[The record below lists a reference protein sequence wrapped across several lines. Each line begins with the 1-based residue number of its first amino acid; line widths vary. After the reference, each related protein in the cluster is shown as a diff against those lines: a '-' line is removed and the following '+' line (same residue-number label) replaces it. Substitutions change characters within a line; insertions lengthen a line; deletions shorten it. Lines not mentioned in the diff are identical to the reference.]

1 MFKILVVED
10 DVKMNKIY
18 TSALEQNSYLP
29 IAAYDGAEALV
40 KISEEP
46 VDLVISDIMMPG
58 VDGFALTRQ
67 LREQYPELPIL
78 MISAR
83 ESYED
88 KRYGFLAGIDDYM
101 VKPVDINEMLLRI
114 QALLRRAKSVSE
126 RKLKIGDTVM
136 DFDSYTLSFNG
147 KTMEL
152 PQKEFLI
159 LYKLMS
165 SPGRTFT
172 RRQIMDELWGY
183 DTDSEER
190 TVDVHINRLRE
201 RLKGCEDL
209 EIVTVRGLGYRGM
222 RKC

>member
-10 DVKMNKIY
+10 DPKMNNIY
-18 TSALEQNSYLP
+18 AQALKGADYQTVSAF
-29 IAAYDGAEALV
+29 DGAEALD
-40 KISEEP
+40 IIGEMP

-58 VDGFALTRQ
+58 VDGYSLTRE
-67 LREQYPELPIL
+67 LRQDFPELPIL
-78 MISAR
+78 MISAK

-88 KRYGFLAGIDDYM
+88 KRHGFLAGIDDYM
-101 VKPVDINEMLLRI
+101 VKPVDINEMLLRV

-126 RKLKIGDTVM
+126 RKLSLGKTVL
-136 DFDSYTLSFNG
+136 DFNSYTVSYGG
-147 KTMEL
+147 KSVDV

-201 RLKGCEDL
+201 RLKDCEDF

-222 RKC
+222 KK

>member
-10 DVKMNKIY
+10 DTKMNKIY
-18 TSALEQNSYLP
+18 CTALKQAEFQA
-29 IAAYDGAEALV
+29 ITAFDGAEALD
-40 KISEEP
+40 IIGEQP

-58 VDGFALTRQ
+58 VDGYSLTRE
-67 LREQYPELPIL
+67 LRQDYPELPIL
-78 MISAR
+78 MISAK
-83 ESYED
+83 ESFED
-88 KRYGFLAGIDDYM
+88 KRHGFLAGIDDYM
-101 VKPVDINEMLLRI
+101 VKPVDINEMLLRV

-126 RKLKIGDTVM
+126 KKLTIGGTVL
-136 DFDSYTLSFNG
+136 DFNSYTVSFKG
-147 KTMEL
+147 KSVDV

-201 RLKGCEDL
+201 RLKNSDDL

-222 RKC
+222 KK

>member
-10 DVKMNKIY
+10 DIKMNKIY
-18 TSALEQNSYLP
+18 CTALKQAEFQTVSAF
-29 IAAYDGAEALV
+29 DGGEALN
-40 KISEEP
+40 IIGEQM

-58 VDGFALTRQ
+58 VDGYSLTRE
-67 LREQYPELPIL
+67 LRQDYPELPIL
-78 MISAR
+78 MISAK
-83 ESYED
+83 ESFED
-88 KRYGFLAGIDDYM
+88 KRHGFLAGIDDYM
-101 VKPVDINEMLLRI
+101 VKPVDINEMLLRV

-126 RKLKIGDTVM
+126 RKLRVGKTVL
-136 DFDSYTLSFNG
+136 DFNSYTVNYSG
-147 KTMEL
+147 KSVDVT
-152 PQKEFLI
+152 QKEFLI

-201 RLKGCEDL
+201 RLKDCDDL
-209 EIVTVRGLGYRGM
+209 EILTVRGLGYRGL
-222 RKC
+222 KK

>member
-10 DVKMNKIY
+10 DVKINKIY
-18 TSALEQNSYLP
+18 CTALKQNSYQP
-29 IAAYDGAEALV
+29 VAAFDGEEALN
-40 KISEEP
+40 IIGNGP

-58 VDGFALTRQ
+58 VDGYALTKQ
-67 LREQYPELPIL
+67 LREDYTELPIL

-83 ESYED
+83 ESFED

-101 VKPVDINEMLLRI
+101 VKPVDINEMLLRV
-114 QALLRRAKSVSE
+114 QALLRRARTVSE
-126 RKLKIGDTVM
+126 RKLKIGGTTLEFETYTAS
-136 DFDSYTLSFNG
+136 FDG
-147 KTMEL
+147 KTVEI

-165 SPGRTFT
+165 SPSRTFT

-201 RLKGCEDL
+201 RLKSCNDL

-222 RKC
+222 KK